1 MHRRCSSGKKN
12 IDILVSH
19 HQAISKLCVV
29 SQEINCYRKHC
40 IILHKGCILY
50 ITFIMVQSSANT
62 MRQCSRRSNPPT
74 PQTTQGQQHKSIPP
88 PPLKKKFSELAFTI
102 VTVKLEMLELVLV
115 SSPELWPIHYHCLC
129 DKEMRIFCS
138 QSMPLK
144 KDHGQYLLVNL
155 F

>member
-1 MHRRCSSGKKN
+1 MTPSSYIKTLCSLLGN
-12 IDILVSH
+12 
-19 HQAISKLCVV
+19 KLL
-29 SQEINCYRKHC
+29 QEA
-40 IILHKGCILY
+40 LHNSTQRMY
-50 ITFIMVQSSANT
+50 SVHNHTFIMVQSSANT

-74 PQTTQGQQHKSIPP
+74 PQTTQGQQHKSIP

-129 DKEMRIFCS
+129 DKEMRIICS